1 VVLCRLGGS
10 RTRKALTFSRPSRT
24 DAGAGASK
32 FGAAP
37 AGLLSPLA
45 CSFPICI

>member
-1 VVLCRLGGS
+1 VVLCRLDGPGLGRHLYYLALLGLTHGADAS
-10 RTRKALTFSRPSRT
+10 R
-24 DAGAGASK
+24 

-45 CSFPICI
+45 CSLPICI